1 MTSFLSDAAY
11 RIKKATG
18 DDQTFEDSLA
28 SIGRSSLV
36 AKAPALAN
44 YEIGFQVLDKDEDNT
59 RAVGVFGYR
68 VGKKLLYVPMFY
80 RDGVV
85 KGTEQLRDPKRK
97 ITVPLTDNW
106 INKYKGERGDSKPD
120 RISRST
126 TQNTAQPSL
135 WQLKYPPTKWANETN
150 WADEARLDLALAIG
164 KRPSLWPQLDSE
176 VNLLK
181 LASETPALMD
191 AFADWYTKYAWFA
204 KAVRKFYAPE
214 EVAGAVKRAAAVKAA
229 AERKDPLDGTIFAKK
244 KAEISL
250 FPTKQA
256 KTKPA
261 VSVVRVKMVNLSI
274 RPIHPDMDFDKFT
287 RHELESGRNVY
298 EDFRKEEE
306 ISDADVWL
314 GGETAHKTSIRNP
327 EHNGVYEVIGADN
340 KIHKCAVL
348 TPLLGWGT
356 AQNRCLIVRLSDGA
370 HTVTHRNAVW
380 VQGEADKPTFRDWV
394 HGLPKVDKGKFPSD
408 EVAAISLDET
418 DVGMATAP
426 MRIHDGGEVYSSWD
440 DSNSDRPY
448 WAPFDPWEDRPDL
461 HAGSRRESAP
471 RRVSVLETT
480 GRPLIRANHL
490 YLPEGSRWI
499 KLSGGYDNRFRQ
511 AEGSEPDRYLLWTN
525 RAKTEK
531 KALLQVEKTA
541 AAYVVNDA
549 ERYIDRNDLEEAL
562 IVRHGL
568 KVAKAREL
576 SAHVDKHKTAV
587 AAVKYA
593 KGGPG
598 HGLSYDSPT
607 APAVSEDRIT
617 NPQGFADDIL
627 PTVTSSLMAQ
637 AIPDLQEQAGARDR
651 SRAYPTEQGLQVSA
665 PGVGNSGDTSGGK
678 QDYDPSDDVSAVSDA
693 AQSGRKELFDTAA
706 LAALVKHTKLR
717 SLLDKCAPR
726 MLRQVSDL
734 GDVLAHMAW
743 NTEEWTDQFGRS
755 EVGPIEDQVRDLFD
769 GLGDLY
775 LTLQEKTIA
784 GDPDAGV
791 LPEENPGDAADSDQ

>member
-1 MTSFLSDAAY
+1 MTSFLSDTAY

-97 ITVPLTDNW
+97 VTVPLTDNW
-106 INKYKGERGDSKPD
+106 INKYKGERGDTKPD

-126 TQNTAQPSL
+126 TQSTAQPSL
-135 WQLKYPPTKWANETN
+135 WQLKYPPTKWASEND
-150 WADEARLDLALAIG
+150 WAKEAQADLALAIG
-164 KRPSLWPQLDSE
+164 RRPKLWPQIDPE

-204 KAVRKFYAPE
+204 QAVRKFYTPDE
-214 EVAGAVKRAAAVKAA
+214 ITSAVKRAAAVKTA
-229 AERKDPLDGTIFAKK
+229 AECKDPVASTIFAKK
-244 KAEISL
+244 EAKIAL

-261 VSVVRVKMVNLSI
+261 VSVIRVRMVKLDV
-274 RPIHPDMDFDKFT
+274 RPIHPDVDFDKFT

-314 GGETAHKTSIRNP
+314 GGETASRTSLRNP
-327 EHNGVYEVIGADN
+327 EHNGIYEVIGADN
-340 KIHKCAVL
+340 KVHKCAVL

-370 HTVTHRNAVW
+370 NTLTHRNAVW
-380 VQGEADKPTFRDWV
+380 VRGEADKPAFRDWV
-394 HGLPKVDKGKFPSD
+394 HGLPKIQKGKFPSD
-408 EVAAISLDET
+408 RVAAISLDET
-418 DVGMATAP
+418 DIGMATCP
-426 MRIHDGGEVYSSWD
+426 LDIHDGGEVWGCCYDETSAD
-440 DSNSDRPY
+440 KPY
-448 WAPFDPWEDRPDL
+448 WAPFDPWKDRPDL
-461 HAGSRRESAP
+461 HAGSRPESAP
-471 RRVSVLETT
+471 HRVSVLETT
-480 GRPLIRANHL
+480 GRPVLRSNHL
-490 YLPEGSRWI
+490 YLPEESHWV
-499 KLSGGYDNRFRQ
+499 KLPSERFRQ
-511 AEGSEPDRYLLWTN
+511 AEGSEPERFLLWTN
-525 RAKTEK
+525 TAKSEK

-541 AAYVVNDA
+541 AAYVVNQT
-549 ERYIDRNDLEEAL
+549 ERYADRNELEEAL
-562 IVRHGL
+562 ITRHGF

-576 SAHVDKHKTAV
+576 SAQVDKHKAAV

-593 KGGPG
+593 ADGPG
-598 HGLSYDSPT
+598 MGLSYDSPT
-607 APAVSEDRIT
+607 APAVNEDRIT
-617 NPQGFADDIL
+617 SPQGFADDIL
-627 PTVTSSLMAQ
+627 PTATSSLLSQ
-637 AIPDLQEQAGARDR
+637 AIPDMQEQPGAAER

-678 QDYDPSDDVSAVSDA
+678 QDYDPSEDISAVADA

-706 LAALVKHTKLR
+706 LASLVKHTKLR

-726 MLRQVSDL
+726 MIRHVSDL
-734 GDVLAHMAW
+734 GDILAHMAW
-743 NTEEWTDQFGRS
+743 NTEEWSDQFGRS
-755 EVGPIEDQVRDLFD
+755 EIGPLEDQVRDLFD

-784 GDPDAGV
+784 GDPDAGI
-791 LPEENPGDAADSDQ
+791 LPEEKPGDAADSDQ